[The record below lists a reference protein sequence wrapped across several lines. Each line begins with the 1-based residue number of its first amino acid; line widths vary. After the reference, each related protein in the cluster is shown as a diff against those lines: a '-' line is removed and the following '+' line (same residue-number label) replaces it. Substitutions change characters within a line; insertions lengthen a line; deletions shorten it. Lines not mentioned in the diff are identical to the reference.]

1 MPALASTH
9 FACLP
14 LQSVPVT
21 ALRCLQNTYVSL
33 FVSACLS
40 SISEAQYRL
49 QGSQCLV
56 CKICRTQYPRYPRQT
71 PSSISSLLHGRRA
84 AEHIKAKDEASR
96 HRRAAATPAIAA
108 TAAIAG
114 LLPPDR
120 PPRRG
125 SPLGR
130 DWRVSWCVGVG
141 WQRGGG
147 A

>member
-1 MPALASTH
+1 MPALASPH
-9 FACLP
+9 SACLP

-21 ALRCLQNTYVSL
+21 AIRCLQNTYVS
-33 FVSACLS
+33 VCLS

-84 AEHIKAKDEASR
+84 AEHIKAEDDASR
-96 HRRAAATPAIAA
+96 RRRVAATPAIAA
-108 TAAIAG
+108 TAAIAS
-114 LLPPDR
+114 R
-120 PPRRG
+120 PSSASRFAVWPRQEG
-125 SPLGR
+125 KLVWAWG
-130 DWRVSWCVGVG
+130 WR
-141 WQRGGG
+141 RGGG

>member
-21 ALRCLQNTYVSL
+21 AIRCLQNTYVSL

-84 AEHIKAKDEASR
+84 AEHIKAEDDASR
-96 HRRAAATPAIAA
+96 RRRVAATPAIAA
-108 TAAIAG
+108 TAAIAS
-114 LLPPDR
+114 R
-120 PPRRG
+120 PSSASRFAVWPRQEG
-125 SPLGR
+125 KLVWAWG
-130 DWRVSWCVGVG
+130 WR
-141 WQRGGG
+141 RGGG